1 MSTVASTSWAVETS
15 TSRPPHCMKVLIVST
30 SLVTRETSEPR
41 RSAAWCSTDRSCTR
55 RNARTRSEAR
65 PFSVVR

>member
-1 MSTVASTSWAVETS
+1 MSAVASRSWALLMTTS
-15 TSRPPHCMKVLIVST
+15 SPPHCMNVLMVST
-30 SLVTRETSEPR
+30 SLVTRLTSEPR

-55 RNARTRSEAR
+55 RNARTRRAAR

>member
-1 MSTVASTSWAVETS
+1 MSTVASSSWAELTS
-15 TSRPPHCMKVLIVST
+15 TSSPPHCMNVLTVST

-55 RNARTRSEAR
+55 RKARVRSADS